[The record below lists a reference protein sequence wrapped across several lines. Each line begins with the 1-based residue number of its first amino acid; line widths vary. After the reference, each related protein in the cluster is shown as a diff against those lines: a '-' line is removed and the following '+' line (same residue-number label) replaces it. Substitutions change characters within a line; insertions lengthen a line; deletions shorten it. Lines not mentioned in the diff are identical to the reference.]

1 MGNINFQKSTNPS
14 TLNRFLFKKT
24 KNKNRK
30 GFFPAM
36 GNHDYDDENRT
47 GQEFL
52 TYFSFLG
59 KLLGNTSNQKKYY
72 DFKIY
77 NCHFFILDSDP
88 VCGSSDKN
96 GNIFAS
102 YPAGKGDANL
112 NTTSNANYVATQKT
126 WFNNTIKN
134 SNSKY
139 KFVFYH
145 HPSYSSGSFHKGYP
159 KLSAHQGWKV
169 HLANAVFHG
178 HEHLYE
184 RIALPFQLPQHV
196 QVTKI
201 SNQLKIEYSSQGNL
215 HVTSQL
221 RIHIG
226 NDGWQNIIDANTV
239 AGYMEKVNNIW
250 TFYYNIPSGA
260 DYINFVFRSEGG
272 TWENNTIN
280 NENYDYIYYLNDSN
294 QFDLTTYS
302 IVGNGGRDLRNFN
315 SPILGSQSR
324 ISNKYGFTKVTIY
337 ENGFKNEH
345 YGIGSGETNFSI
357 VDSYS
362 YGDITTEVKFT
373 FAIIADWGYAFEN
386 DSLPLNFTNPN
397 NNYYPLR
404 ISQEIKNQNIPF
416 IFGVGDLSYNNG
428 VLKRPDNSHAFAID
442 ENVGQFYHEY
452 ISSYRGIYNSD
463 GLDSEYF
470 NNGFKINYLNEN
482 YLNDYNI

>member
-1 MGNINFQKSTNPS
+1 M
-14 TLNRFLFKKT
+14 
-24 KNKNRK
+24 
-30 GFFPAM
+30 
-36 GNHDYDDENRT
+36 
-47 GQEFL
+47 
-52 TYFSFLG
+52 
-59 KLLGNTSNQKKYY
+59 
-72 DFKIY
+72 
-77 NCHFFILDSDP
+77 
-88 VCGSSDKN
+88 
-96 GNIFAS
+96 
-102 YPAGKGDANL
+102 
-112 NTTSNANYVATQKT
+112 
-126 WFNNTIKN
+126 
-134 SNSKY
+134 
-139 KFVFYH
+139 
-145 HPSYSSGSFHKGYP
+145 
-159 KLSAHQGWKV
+159 
-169 HLANAVFHG
+169 
-178 HEHLYE
+178 
-184 RIALPFQLPQHV
+184 
-196 QVTKI
+196 
-201 SNQLKIEYSSQGNL
+201 
-215 HVTSQL
+215 
-221 RIHIG
+221 
-226 NDGWQNIIDANTV
+226 
-239 AGYMEKVNNIW
+239 
-250 TFYYNIPSGA
+250 
-260 DYINFVFRSEGG
+260 
-272 TWENNTIN
+272 
-280 NENYDYIYYLNDSN
+280 
-294 QFDLTTYS
+294 
-302 IVGNGGRDLRNFN
+302 
-315 SPILGSQSR
+315 GSQSR